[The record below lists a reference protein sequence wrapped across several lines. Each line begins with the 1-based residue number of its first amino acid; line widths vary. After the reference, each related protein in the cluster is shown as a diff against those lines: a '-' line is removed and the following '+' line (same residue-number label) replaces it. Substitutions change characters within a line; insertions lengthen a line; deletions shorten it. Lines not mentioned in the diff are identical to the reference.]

1 MLITA
6 NSTRRLFYM
15 KRTKSK
21 HPTKKHATRR
31 TAQDCDAISPSKVCK
46 AMLLTVAVG
55 IALLLPASLLA
66 YFYKEPT
73 ALLPV
78 CGLGASALTAFL
90 GGMIAGRIHRHSL
103 LTVGLLNGVLI
114 TVLMLVL
121 SLFFQSESSHYPAWA
136 SALLHAAFLLLS
148 ALGALT
154 TPPQKTKRKKHKK

>member
-1 MLITA
+1 
-6 NSTRRLFYM
+6 M

-66 YFYKEPT
+66 YFYKDPT
-73 ALLPV
+73 SLIPV
-78 CGLGASALTAFL
+78 CGLGASALTAFF

-103 LTVGLLNGVLI
+103 LTVGLLNGILI
-114 TVLMLVL
+114 TLLMLVL
-121 SLFFQSESSHYPAWA
+121 SLFFQKQSSHYPGWA
-136 SALLHAAFLLLS
+136 SALLHASFLILS
-148 ALGALT
+148 AFGALT
-154 TPPQKTKRKKHKK
+154 TPAKKAGRKKRKK